1 VESTVFPIPNALPS
15 DSFPDF
21 FFEALERPV
30 MRCVLSN
37 ERATWSGKESKDMNG
52 NNRSVRVRWLWR
64 LAVLGTAVFGGVAV
78 ATWAPAG
85 QSGPDTGAGQRAQP
99 VAVAA
104 QAGPRIEITKHKF
117 SRPRLTVPAGTTV
130 TWLNR
135 DEDLH
140 TVVSTTLAFKSAG
153 LETDEAYSYKFAKP
167 GVYEYFCTLHPL
179 MTGKVIVK

>member
-1 VESTVFPIPNALPS
+1 
-15 DSFPDF
+15 
-21 FFEALERPV
+21 
-30 MRCVLSN
+30 
-37 ERATWSGKESKDMNG
+37 MNG
-52 NNRSVRVRWLWR
+52 SNRSIRVRWLWR
-64 LAVLGTAVFGGVAV
+64 LAVLGTATFGALAV

-85 QSGPDTGAGQRAQP
+85 QSGNGTAAGQMAQP
-99 VAVAA
+99 AAVAA
-104 QAGPRIEITKHKF
+104 QSGPRIEITKHKF
-117 SRPRLTVPAGTTV
+117 SRPTLTVPTGTTV

-153 LETDEAYSYKFAKP
+153 LETDEAYSYKFTKP

>member
-1 VESTVFPIPNALPS
+1 
-15 DSFPDF
+15 
-21 FFEALERPV
+21 
-30 MRCVLSN
+30 
-37 ERATWSGKESKDMNG
+37 MNG
-52 NNRSVRVRWLWR
+52 HHRSMCVRRRWR
-64 LAVLGTAVFGGVAV
+64 LAVLGTATFGALAV

-85 QSGPDTGAGQRAQP
+85 QSGPGTAAGQIAQP
-99 VAVAA
+99 MVVAA
-104 QAGPRIEITKHKF
+104 QAGPRVEITKHKF
-117 SRPRLTVPAGTTV
+117 SRPALTVPVGTTV

>member
-1 VESTVFPIPNALPS
+1 MVRKGEQEHEWQPSIDSREMAL
-15 DSFPDF
+15 
-21 FFEALERPV
+21 ALGRPGDGDV
-30 MRCVLSN
+30 R
-37 ERATWSGKESKDMNG
+37 RA
-52 NNRSVRVRWLWR
+52 RR
-64 LAVLGTAVFGGVAV
+64 AA
-78 ATWAPAG
+78 WAPAG
-85 QSGPDTGAGQRAQP
+85 QSGPGTAAGMAPP

-104 QAGPRIEITKHKF
+104 QTGPRIEITKHKF
-117 SRPRLTVPAGTTV
+117 SRPTLTVPAGTTV

-140 TVVSTTLAFKSAG
+140 TVVSTTQAFKSAG

>member
-1 VESTVFPIPNALPS
+1 
-15 DSFPDF
+15 
-21 FFEALERPV
+21 
-30 MRCVLSN
+30 
-37 ERATWSGKESKDMNG
+37 MNG

-64 LAVLGTAVFGGVAV
+64 FAVLGAVVFGGVAV
-78 ATWAPAG
+78 ATGAPAG

-117 SRPRLTVPAGTTV
+117 SRPTLTVPAGTTV

-153 LETDEAYSYKFAKP
+153 LETDEAYSYKFTKP

>member
-1 VESTVFPIPNALPS
+1 
-15 DSFPDF
+15 
-21 FFEALERPV
+21 
-30 MRCVLSN
+30 
-37 ERATWSGKESKDMNG
+37 MNG
-52 NNRSVRVRWLWR
+52 NSRLIRVRWLWC
-64 LAVLGTAVFGGVAV
+64 LAVLGTATFGALAAPTGV
-78 ATWAPAG
+78 PAG
-85 QSGPDTGAGQRAQP
+85 QSGPGTVAGQTAQP

-104 QAGPRIEITKHKF
+104 QSGPRIEITKHKF
-117 SRPRLTVPAGTTV
+117 NRPTLTVPAGTTV

-153 LETDEAYSYKFAKP
+153 LETDEAYSYTFTKP

>member
-1 VESTVFPIPNALPS
+1 
-15 DSFPDF
+15 
-21 FFEALERPV
+21 
-30 MRCVLSN
+30 MH
-37 ERATWSGKESKDMNG
+37 G
-52 NNRSVRVRWLWR
+52 NSRLIRVRWLWG
-64 LAVLGTAVFGGVAV
+64 LAVLGTATFGALAV
-78 ATWAPAG
+78 PTWAPAG
-85 QSGPDTGAGQRAQP
+85 QSGPGTAAGQMAQP

-117 SRPRLTVPAGTTV
+117 SRPMLTVPAGTTV

-153 LETDEAYSYKFAKP
+153 LETDEAYSYTFTKP

>member
-1 VESTVFPIPNALPS
+1 
-15 DSFPDF
+15 
-21 FFEALERPV
+21 
-30 MRCVLSN
+30 
-37 ERATWSGKESKDMNG
+37 MNG
-52 NNRSVRVRWLWR
+52 NPRLIRVRWRWR
-64 LAVLGTAVFGGVAV
+64 LTVLGAATFGALAV

-85 QSGPDTGAGQRAQP
+85 QSGPGVAAGQMAQP

-104 QAGPRIEITKHKF
+104 PTGPRIEITKHKF
-117 SRPRLTVPAGTTV
+117 SRPTLTVPVGTTV

-135 DEDLH
+135 DEDVH

>member
-1 VESTVFPIPNALPS
+1 
-15 DSFPDF
+15 
-21 FFEALERPV
+21 
-30 MRCVLSN
+30 
-37 ERATWSGKESKDMNG
+37 MNG
-52 NNRSVRVRWLWR
+52 NNRLIRVRWLWR
-64 LAVLGTAVFGGVAV
+64 LAVLGTATFGALAV
-78 ATWAPAG
+78 PTWVTAG
-85 QSGPDTGAGQRAQP
+85 QSGPGTAVGQMAQP

-104 QAGPRIEITKHKF
+104 QTGPRIEITKHNF
-117 SRPRLTVPAGTTV
+117 SRPTLTVPAGTTV

-153 LETDEAYSYKFAKP
+153 LETDEAYSYTFTKP

>member
-1 VESTVFPIPNALPS
+1 
-15 DSFPDF
+15 
-21 FFEALERPV
+21 
-30 MRCVLSN
+30 
-37 ERATWSGKESKDMNG
+37 MNDG
-52 NNRSVRVRWLWR
+52 YRSIRVRWLWR
-64 LAVLGTAVFGGVAV
+64 LAVLGTATFGALAV

-85 QSGPDTGAGQRAQP
+85 RSGHGTAAGQMAQP

-117 SRPRLTVPAGTTV
+117 SRPTLTVPAGTTV

-135 DEDLH
+135 DDDLH

-153 LETDEAYSYKFAKP
+153 LETDEAYSYKFTKP

>member
-1 VESTVFPIPNALPS
+1 
-15 DSFPDF
+15 
-21 FFEALERPV
+21 
-30 MRCVLSN
+30 
-37 ERATWSGKESKDMNG
+37 MNG
-52 NNRSVRVRWLWR
+52 SGRLIRVRWLWG
-64 LAVLGTAVFGGVAV
+64 LAVLGTAMFAALAV
-78 ATWAPAG
+78 PTWAPAG
-85 QSGPDTGAGQRAQP
+85 QSGSGMVAGQTAQP

-104 QAGPRIEITKHKF
+104 QTGPRIEITKHKF
-117 SRPRLTVPAGTTV
+117 SRPTLTVPAGTTV

-153 LETDEAYSYKFAKP
+153 LETDEAYSYTFTKP